1 VRISFNFFK
10 PQRAQRAQRKRGR
23 EEKASR
29 TFLELLIKSNFF
41 GNIESDIFPAIK
53 LMEYKKL
60 GDSDLSVS
68 EICLGTMT
76 YGQQNTVAEAAEQLD
91 FAIDRGI
98 NFIDTAEMYPV
109 PGKPETQGKTEE
121 YIGEWL
127 TKQQRDKVIIAT
139 KVAGRSTRMKWIR
152 EGKNQIDRPNVEKA
166 LNDSLKRLQTDY
178 IDLYQIHWPDRYV
191 PLFGAPD
198 YDIAQERETVPILE
212 QLEVFAD
219 LIKAGKIR
227 YLGLSNETPWGV
239 CEFCTLAQKHG
250 LPKVVSIQNAFS
262 LSNRTFHINL
272 AETCRFKNVGL
283 MAYSPLGFG
292 LLTGKYL
299 NGIPENSRLALFA
312 GFGQRYDKTNLND
325 AVKAYVEIAGKHGIS
340 PAQMALAYVRSRWF
354 VTSTIIGATSLE
366 QLEENIGSLEVN
378 LDKEI
383 VAEINA
389 VHAKYPNPTP

>member
-1 VRISFNFFK
+1 
-10 PQRAQRAQRKRGR
+10 
-23 EEKASR
+23 
-29 TFLELLIKSNFF
+29 
-41 GNIESDIFPAIK
+41 
-53 LMEYKKL
+53 MEYKKL

-68 EICLGTMT
+68 AICLGTMT
-76 YGQQNTVAEAAEQLD
+76 YGQQNTVAEATQQLD

-127 TKQQRDKVIIAT
+127 AKQQRDKVIIAT
-139 KVAGRSTRMKWIR
+139 KVAGRSTRRFNWIR

-198 YDIAQERETVPILE
+198 YDIAQEHETVPILE

-239 CEFCTLAQKHG
+239 CEFCELAEKHG

-262 LSNRTFHINL
+262 LTNRTFHLNL

-366 QLEENIGSLEVN
+366 PTFRTLNWHTRSWGAPSESLVRDN
-378 LDKEI
+378 
-383 VAEINA
+383 NQ
-389 VHAKYPNPTP
+389 KYPRPVGSQSHRPVGAS